1 MGYHLLVVLLSP
13 LLLSLLAMATGALW
27 PRRLV
32 VWLTLLP
39 AWVLAAFNVR
49 LLTFAEELSG
59 PVQVLGRLDLLG
71 ILLSSFAMPVSAGLV
86 WMNRFSEPCRALRAS
101 PWRYGSFQASMSGL
115 GILPLP
121 IPLWSMWALRAWQW
135 RWPHTPYLL
144 AGGAMLAPDL
154 ALARRRGSCQ
164 RIDRR
169 NRGVHAAAALAGSSV
184 RRGLRRAV
192 VGLVGLAVCRVL
204 GLRSVPPG
212 RSQKFSGYDPEE
224 LFDWRQLQSGGLSR

>member
-144 AGGAMLAPDL
+144 AGGAMLALVTWPWPGVVDL
-154 ALARRRGSCQ
+154 VSALTVGIAAFMLQPRSLARRF
-164 RIDRR
+164 
-169 NRGVHAAAALAGSSV
+169 VVVFAALWSAWSV
-184 RRGLRRAV
+184 WRC
-192 VGLVGLAVCRVL
+192 VGYL
-204 GLRSVPPG
+204 G
-212 RSQKFSGYDPEE
+212 
-224 LFDWRQLQSGGLSR
+224 